1 MKFSFVVGEAEKN
14 TVDFSWSQMIGVLEI
29 KVNGE
34 IVQKGG
40 IKLFSSTN
48 LTGHLDVPE
57 AEKWNV
63 HWCEIQLVEK
73 WDFKIGGTEKHLVR
87 IEKERAKWF
96 AGFRPQKY
104 RVFIDNYLI
113 KEYKGF

>member
-1 MKFSFVVGEAEKN
+1 MKFSFEVGDAEKN
-14 TVDFSWSQMIGVLEI
+14 TVDFSWNQMNGVLEI
-29 KVNGE
+29 KVDGE

-40 IKLFSSTN
+40 VTLFSSTN
-48 LTGHLDVPE
+48 LTGNLDVPE

-63 HWCEIQLVEK
+63 HWCKIQLVEK
-73 WDFKIGGTEKHLVR
+73 WDFEVGVTEKHLVR

-113 KEYKGF
+113 KEYRGF